1 MFVYVEERL
10 RPEDLE
16 ILRRS
21 LAMSPSLPRAQAE
34 RLLADV
40 RRLRAKLKSVDD
52 DLADIEHL
60 VQRTRRDLAEL

>member
-1 MFVYVEERL
+1 MFVHVEERL

-21 LAMSPSLPRAQAE
+21 LAMSPSLPRDQAE

-40 RRLRAKLKSVDD
+40 RRLRAKLRSVDD
-52 DLADIEHL
+52 DLANIEHL